1 MHTHKYASRADLTP
15 LEALQI
21 LKDGNSRFIQNLKI
35 NRNHLQQVNDTSEGQ
50 WPFAAV
56 LSCSDSRTSA
66 ELLFDQGLGD
76 IFSVRL
82 AGNIASIFAIG
93 SLEYACK
100 YLDTK
105 VILVLGHTQCGAIKA
120 ACDSLEDGNIHNILD
135 LINPAVETETETLIE
150 RNSGNR
156 VFVENV
162 THNNVHHQIQL
173 VLENSEIIRTLISE
187 NKLGIAG
194 GVYDVQS
201 GEVHFYPE
209 DEVFNRSQILNNLK
223 YSEIYEK
230 I

>member
-21 LKDGNSRFIQNLKI
+21 LKDGNSRFIQNLKMDQ
-35 NRNHLQQVNDTSEGQ
+35 NHLQQINDTSNGQ

-66 ELLFDQGLGD
+66 ELVFDQGLGD

-82 AGNIASIFAIG
+82 AGNIATIYAIG

-105 VILVLGHTQCGAIKA
+105 VILVLGHKQCGAIKA
-120 ACDSLEDGNIHNILD
+120 ACDNLEDGNIHNILD
-135 LINPAVETETETLIE
+135 MIAPAVEAETETLVE
-150 RNSGNR
+150 RNSENQ

-162 THNNVHHQIQL
+162 THNNVHYQIQL
-173 VLENSEIIRTLISE
+173 ILENSEIIRTLIAE

-201 GEVHFYPE
+201 GEVLFYPE

-223 YSEIYEK
+223 QSEIYEK